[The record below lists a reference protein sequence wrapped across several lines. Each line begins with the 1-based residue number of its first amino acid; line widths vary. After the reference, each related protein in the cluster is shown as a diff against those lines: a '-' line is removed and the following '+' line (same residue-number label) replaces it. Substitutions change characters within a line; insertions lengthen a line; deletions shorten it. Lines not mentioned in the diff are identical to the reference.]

1 MGARQEEDGLPGR
14 ILDEAERMAV
24 RLGYRR
30 FNLDELARRLCVSKK
45 TVYSHFRSK
54 EELFFSAL
62 NRRASRLIRRLKDI
76 LASEAPASDKLYL
89 ASELVA
95 RDLAELDVALMR
107 DLEELFPD
115 FYVTSQGYFRQLT
128 RYISAILEEGARRG
142 EFREDINPI
151 LLTRLFQG
159 IGDYVGD
166 HDFLERNR
174 LSMDKAYT
182 GTMDLLMRGILK

>member
-1 MGARQEEDGLPGR
+1 VRQEKNGGAER

-24 RLGYRR
+24 RRGYRR
-30 FNLDELARRLCVSKK
+30 FNLDELARRLRVSKK
-45 TVYSHFRSK
+45 TVYALYPSK
-54 EELFFSAL
+54 EELFFAAL
-62 NRRASRLIRRLKDI
+62 NRRASRLVQRLKEV
-76 LASEAPASDKLYL
+76 LSLEASAADKLYL

-95 RDLAELDVALMR
+95 RDLAELDVSLMR

-128 RYISAILEEGARRG
+128 RYISAILEEGAKRG
-142 EFREDINPI
+142 EFREDINPV

-166 HDFLERNR
+166 RDFLERNR
-174 LSMDKAYT
+174 LNMSKVYT

>member
-1 MGARQEEDGLPGR
+1 MRQEKNGGAER

-24 RLGYRR
+24 RRGYRR
-30 FNLDELARRLCVSKK
+30 FNLDELARRLRVSKK
-45 TVYSHFRSK
+45 TVYALYPSK
-54 EELFFSAL
+54 EELFFAAL
-62 NRRASRLIRRLKDI
+62 NRRASRLVQRLKEV
-76 LASEAPASDKLYL
+76 LSLEASAADKLYL

-95 RDLAELDVALMR
+95 RDLAELDVSLMR

-115 FYVTSQGYFRQLT
+115 FYVSSQGYFRQLT
-128 RYISAILEEGARRG
+128 RYISAILEEGAKRG
-142 EFREDINPI
+142 EFREDINPV

-166 HDFLERNR
+166 RDFLERNR
-174 LSMDKAYT
+174 LNMSKVYT

>member
-1 MGARQEEDGLPGR
+1 VRREKNGGAER

-24 RLGYRR
+24 RRGYRR
-30 FNLDELARRLCVSKK
+30 FNLDELARRLRVSKK
-45 TVYSHFRSK
+45 TVYALYPSK
-54 EELFFSAL
+54 EELFFAAL
-62 NRRASRLIRRLKDI
+62 NRRASRLVQRLKEV
-76 LASEAPASDKLYL
+76 LSLEASAADKLYL

-95 RDLAELDVALMR
+95 RDLAELDVSLMR

-128 RYISAILEEGARRG
+128 RYISAILEEGAKRG
-142 EFREDINPI
+142 EFREDINPV

-166 HDFLERNR
+166 RDFLERNR
-174 LSMDKAYT
+174 LNMSKVYT